1 MHIIVGLGNPGKKY
15 DATRHNVGF
24 ETIDL
29 LAKRNNIEIKRLK
42 HKALCGEGHIG
53 GEKVILVKPQ
63 TFMNLSGQSLQDLV
77 QFYKIDTKNITVVYD
92 DVDIELGSIRVRE
105 KGSSGSHR
113 GMQSII
119 YQIQTDQFPRV
130 RIGIGGPQFEDLS
143 NYVLSRF
150 SEEEIPIILEAIEK
164 AALACETIVTNG
176 ILSAMNK
183 YNEKTMRSGTVADQ

>member
-24 ETIDL
+24 ETVDL

-42 HKALCGEGHIG
+42 HKALCGKGQIG
-53 GEKVILVKPQ
+53 GKRVILVKPQ
-63 TFMNLSGQSLQDLV
+63 TFMNLSGQSLLDIV
-77 QFYKIDTKNITVVYD
+77 QFYKIDTQNIIVVYD

-143 NYVLSRF
+143 DYVLSRF
-150 SEEEIPIILEAIEK
+150 SEEEIPMMLETIEK
-164 AALACETIVTNG
+164 AALACETIITEG
-176 ILSAMNK
+176 IFSAMNR
-183 YNEKTMRSGTVADQ
+183 YNG